1 MVDKNNLLDNSDLNL
16 SLNMKNSLLSEQ
28 FLKRD
33 YIILKDMGFPSNL
46 IKKVYAF
53 LKPNS
58 LEQAI

>member
-28 FLKRD
+28 FLKGD